1 MYPEESLMCS
11 SVLPV
16 FLERVT
22 FTLVRSPLAFHTYPP
37 VTEVLDLLSQLTW
50 TVKSLL
56 LLSASHW
63 RLSSLLFEV
72 IRLPFLVAIGGRPF
86 SSRRAI
92 TRSIST
98 CWRSRPLRIAWGH
111 DTHSQQLKL
120 LRRIEIHLDK
130 SIPPTRTFS
139 SPASWMQSAPAM
151 PVAPGAASPPC
162 LQSQPLQLLLEALR
176 DRLTIRRTA
185 GTAANGRA
193 LC

>member
-98 CWRSRPLRIAWGH
+98 CWRSRPLRIAR
-111 DTHSQQLKL
+111 DTIPIHNSLSCCVESRFISINPSHQPEPSVLPHHGCNL
-120 LRRIEIHLDK
+120 HPRCPSRRE
-130 SIPPTRTFS
+130 
-139 SPASWMQSAPAM
+139 Q
-151 PVAPGAASPPC
+151 
-162 LQSQPLQLLLEALR
+162 
-176 DRLTIRRTA
+176 RRRHA
-185 GTAANGRA
+185 
-193 LC
+193 